1 MSRRTKIVCTLG
13 PAVNSR
19 EKIAELI
26 SAGMNVARFNCSHGD
41 WETRK
46 QWVEWIRELSPEL
59 APVAILVDLQGPKF
73 RTAIIPEGRITIPT
87 NAETT
92 VGPTGQIPVEKQEIL
107 AVFGPGVRILL
118 GDGEVEIALTEPAGE
133 NYKATVI
140 AGGLIK
146 SRQGL
151 TVVGKVFEVPCLTNQ
166 DREDIRQA
174 APLQVDY
181 LALSYVHKADDMLG
195 LREFAH
201 QFDRQVRL
209 IAKIETRDAVN
220 NIESIAEVSDA
231 LMVARGDMGLQMEM
245 EEVPMAQKDI
255 IRAASRAGKP
265 VITAT
270 QMLESMVNAPR
281 PTRAEATDIANAI
294 LDGTDAVMLS
304 GETANGQYPIQAVQY
319 MAKIAMKAEEHLDH
333 SRWLIDHAPT
343 GDEETLAISYAVA
356 NLANILKPAALLTT
370 TTSGQTARLVS
381 KFRPREPI
389 LCATWNQRTY
399 RQLALVWGVQ
409 SLLMALPSTTDEQ
422 IGNAIQLF
430 VSRNCLKIGDNVIV
444 SAGVP
449 AGTPGNTN
457 LILLQKVEQG

>member
-1 MSRRTKIVCTLG
+1 MNRRTKIVCTLG

-26 SAGMNVARFNCSHGD
+26 AAGMNVARINCSHGD
-41 WETRK
+41 WETRR
-46 QWVEWIRELSPEL
+46 QWIEWVRELSPEL
-59 APVAILVDLQGPKF
+59 APVAVLVDLQGPKF
-73 RTAIIPEGRITIPT
+73 RTAIIPEGRLTIVT
-87 NAETT
+87 DAETT
-92 VGPTGQIPVEKQEIL
+92 VGPTGQIPVTKTEIL
-107 AVFGPGVRILL
+107 AVLGPGVRILL
-118 GDGEVEIALTEPAGE
+118 GDGEVEVAISESEGD
-133 NYKATVI
+133 NWKAKVV
-140 AGGLIK
+140 AGGIIK

-151 TVVGKVFEVPCLTNQ
+151 TVVGKVFEVPCLTDQ
-166 DREDIRQA
+166 DREDVRQA
-174 APLQVDY
+174 AALQADY
-181 LALSYVHKADDMLG
+181 LALSYVHRADDMVG
-195 LREFAH
+195 LRDFAH
-201 QFDRQVRL
+201 QFDRHVRL
-209 IAKIETRDAVN
+209 VAKIETRDAVN
-220 NIESIAEVSDA
+220 NIEAIAEVSDA

-245 EEVPMAQKDI
+245 EEVPIAQKEI

-304 GETANGQYPIQAVQY
+304 GETANGSYPIQAVQY
-319 MAKIAMKAEEHLDH
+319 MAKIALKAEQHLDH
-333 SRWLIDHAPT
+333 TRWLSDHAPT
-343 GDEETLAISYAVA
+343 GSEETLAISYAVA
-356 NLANILKPAALLTT
+356 NLANILKPSALLTT

-389 LCATWNQRTY
+389 LCATWSQRTY
-399 RQLALVWGVQ
+399 RQLALVWGVE

-422 IGNAIQLF
+422 IANAIALF
-430 VSRNCLKIGDNVIV
+430 VARNCLKMGDNVIV